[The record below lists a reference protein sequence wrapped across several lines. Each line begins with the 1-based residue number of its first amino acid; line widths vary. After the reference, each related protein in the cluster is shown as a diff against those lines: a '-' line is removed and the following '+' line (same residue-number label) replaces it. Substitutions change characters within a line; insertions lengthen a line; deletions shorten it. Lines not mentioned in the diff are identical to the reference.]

1 MSLWETL
8 RRSSRE
14 RAPLRGVTKPLPRPL
29 HDGHGGIGVLVDGTD
44 GTAIDQTEAGI
55 LAT

>member
-1 MSLWETL
+1 MSPWETL

-14 RAPLRGVTKPLPRPL
+14 REPLRGVTKPLPRPL